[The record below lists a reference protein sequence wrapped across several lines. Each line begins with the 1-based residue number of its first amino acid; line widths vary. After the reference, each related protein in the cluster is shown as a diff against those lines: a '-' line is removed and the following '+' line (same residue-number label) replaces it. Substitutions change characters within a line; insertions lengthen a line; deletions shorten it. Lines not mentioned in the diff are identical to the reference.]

1 MKKYYT
7 IPIAILIFSISYC
20 QSTNDFIMTYE
31 INNNSGLYVQY
42 PFYGEN
48 FTIDLGDGNTLTD
61 DDVNTSGIHHTYSA
75 PGTYTIV
82 VTGGINRINYDGGSG
97 YNMDE
102 KVKSIE
108 QWGSAQW
115 ISMENAFSGLQN
127 LTINATDVPDLSLV
141 TNMYSMFRGCQLLN
155 SPLNNW
161 DVSNVINMTRLFR
174 EATNFNQPLDNWNV
188 SNVTNMDEMFARTT
202 SFNQNINSWDVSNVN
217 SMIDMFGCFPEDN
230 SSFNQPLNNWNVSN
244 VTDMYWMF
252 RNAYAFNQPLNN
264 WDVSNVTEFGYM
276 FYNASSFN
284 QNINSWNTFNA
295 TSLQGMFQGATSFN
309 EPLNG
314 WDMTNNSSI
323 SEMFKDA
330 TLFNQPL
337 NNWDTSSIIY
347 MKGVFHNASNFNQD
361 ISDWYFNNVIDF
373 NSVSTGTSFIGYTS
387 IDTDNYDALLLTL
400 AQSNIQTINSQKT
413 LQAYNIEYCD
423 TQVRNYLEN
432 QLDWW
437 IIGDNLSNNCIDYS
451 ISGAVLF
458 DIDSNGCDNNDITVN
473 EILVNAT
480 SNNFEYGAIILN
492 GNYAIDATQGTF
504 DVSIIN
510 LPNYFTSN
518 PITESSTLNT
528 TNSTD
533 IIDFCLTA
541 NQFVEDLNIIILP
554 LNDARP
560 GFESDYK
567 LVIKNIG
574 TEIINDVSTTYTFDD
589 TKQSFI
595 SAIPNETNTSPNS
608 LNFSIG
614 TIQPFESIEVKITM
628 QNFAPPT
635 LNADDVL
642 DFSAL
647 VLPNSNDYTPNNNQ
661 YDLEQIVVNA
671 FDPNDKRVLQ
681 GETITL
687 DQTDDYLDYII
698 RFQNTGS
705 ANATFVRIEDV
716 LDTELDW
723 STLKMVSASHDVQ
736 VNITNNN
743 ELVFIFN
750 NINLPY
756 EALDEPNSK
765 GYIAYKIKPKATVQ
779 IGDIMSGNASIY
791 FDYNPPIIT
800 NTVFTEVIETLSVDD
815 FSFDKGLTIY
825 PNPTNEYFRIDK
837 PNNINIESIKLYNI
851 SGKLLI
857 EFTES
862 ERYITSDLNSG
873 FYILRIKSDKSEIIK
888 KLVKS

>member
-1 MKKYYT
+1 MKKYYALLLT
-7 IPIAILIFSISYC
+7 TLIFSISYC
-20 QSTNDFIMTYE
+20 QSTDDFIMTYE
-31 INNNSGLYVQY
+31 VTNTTGLGVQY
-42 PFYGEN
+42 PFYGNN

-61 DDVNTSGIHHTYSA
+61 NDVNTSGIHHTYSV
-75 PGTYTIV
+75 PGTYTII
-82 VTGGINRINYDGGSG
+82 VTGGINRINYNGGSG

-115 ISMENAFSGLQN
+115 ISMENAFSGLSN

-161 DVSNVINMTRLFR
+161 DVSNVTNMVRLFR

-188 SNVTNMDEMFARTT
+188 SNVTNMDEMFARAT

-217 SMIDMFGCFPEDN
+217 SMIDMFGCFPQDN
-230 SSFNQPLNNWNVSN
+230 SSFNQPLNNWDVSN

-252 RNAYAFNQPLNN
+252 RNAYAFNQPLSN
-264 WDVSNVTEFGYM
+264 WDVSNVTEFGFM

-284 QNINSWNTFNA
+284 QNINSWNTFSAN
-295 TSLQGMFQGATSFN
+295 SMQGMFQGATSFN
-309 EPLNG
+309 EPLND
-314 WDMTNNSSI
+314 WDLTNNLTI
-323 SEMFKDA
+323 REMFKDA
-330 TLFNQPL
+330 TSFNQPL
-337 NNWDTSSIIY
+337 NNWDTSNVVY
-347 MKGVFHNASNFNQD
+347 MKGVFHNASAFNQD
-361 ISDWYFNNVIDF
+361 ISDWNFENVIDF
-373 NSVSTGTSFIGYTS
+373 TNGFTNESFIGHTS
-387 IDTDNYDALLLTL
+387 MNTDNYDALLLAL
-400 AQSNIQTINSQKT
+400 AQSGLQNKV
-413 LQAYNIEYCD
+413 LQAYDIEFCD
-423 TQVRNYLEN
+423 TVVRSYLEN
-432 QLDWW
+432 QLNWW

-458 DIDSNGCDNNDITVN
+458 DINNNGCDNNDIPVN

-480 SNNFEYGAIILN
+480 SNNFNYGAIILN
-492 GNYAIDATQGTF
+492 GNYAIDASQGTF

-510 LPNYFTSN
+510 LPNYFTST
-518 PITESSTLNT
+518 PVTESSILDNT
-528 TNSTD
+528 NPTD
-533 IIDFCLTA
+533 TIDFCLTA
-541 NQFVEDLNIIILP
+541 NQVIEDLNVTILP
-554 LNDARP
+554 LDDARP
-560 GFESDYK
+560 GFESNYK
-567 LVIKNIG
+567 LVLNNIG
-574 TEIINDVSTTYTFDD
+574 TEIINNVSTTFNFDE

-595 SAIPNETNTSPNS
+595 SAIPNETSATSNS
-608 LNFSIG
+608 LNFSISS
-614 TIQPFESIEVKITM
+614 IQPFESIEIEITM
-628 QNFAPPT
+628 QNFAPPI
-635 LNADDVL
+635 LNADDII

-647 VLPNSNDYTPNNNQ
+647 ALPNSNDYTPNDNQ

-681 GETITL
+681 GETITI
-687 DQTDDYLDYII
+687 DETDDYLDYII
-698 RFQNTGS
+698 RFQNTGN

-723 STLKMVSASHDVQ
+723 STLKIVSASHDYQ

-743 ELVFIFN
+743 EVEFLFN

-756 EALDEPNSK
+756 DAIDEPNSK
-765 GYIAYKIKPKATVQ
+765 GYIAYKIKPKSTIQ

-800 NTVFTEVIETLSVDD
+800 NTVFTEVIETLSIDD
-815 FSFDKGLTIY
+815 FSFDNGLAIY
-825 PNPTNEYFRIDK
+825 PNPTNDYFK
-837 PNNINIESIKLYNI
+837 VEKSSNVNIESIRIYNI
-851 SGKLLI
+851 SGKLVK

-862 ERYITSDLNSG
+862 ERYNVSDLNSG
-873 FYILRIKSDKSEIIK
+873 FYFLRIKTDKSQTIK

>member
-1 MKKYYT
+1 MKVYYT
-7 IPIAILIFSISYC
+7 VLLTIFVFSISYC
-20 QSTNDFIMTYE
+20 QSADDFIMTYE
-31 INNNSGLYVQY
+31 VTNVTGLDVQY
-42 PFYGEN
+42 PFYGDN
-48 FTIDLGDGNTLTD
+48 FTIDLGDGNTLTN
-61 DDVNTSGIHHTYSA
+61 DDVNITGIHHTYSE
-75 PGTYTIV
+75 PGTYTII
-82 VTGGINRINYDGGSG
+82 VTGAINRVNFIHGSG
-97 YNMDE
+97 TNMKE

-115 ISMENAFSGLQN
+115 ISMENAFSGLRN

-141 TNMYSMFRGCQLLN
+141 TNMYSMFRGCRLLN

-161 DVSNVINMTRLFR
+161 DVSNVTNMVRLFR

-188 SNVTNMDEMFARTT
+188 SNVTNMDEMFARAS

-230 SSFNQPLNNWNVSN
+230 SSFNQPLNNWDVSN

-252 RNAYAFNQPLNN
+252 RNAYAFNQPLDN

-276 FYNASSFN
+276 FNNATSYN
-284 QNINSWNTFNA
+284 QNINSWNTINA
-295 TSLQGMFQGATSFN
+295 ISMRGMFHGASSFN
-309 EPLNG
+309 EPLND
-314 WDMTNNSSI
+314 WNMTNNSNI
-323 SEMFKDA
+323 ENMFKDA
-330 TLFNQPL
+330 VSFNQPL
-337 NNWDTSSIIY
+337 NNWDTSSVIY
-347 MKGVFHNASNFNQD
+347 MKGIFHNASTFNQD
-361 ISDWYFNNVIDF
+361 ISGWNFENVIDF
-373 NSVSTGTSFIGYTS
+373 SSGSSSESFIGYTS
-387 IDTDNYDALLLTL
+387 MDTDNYDALLLRL
-400 AQSNIQTINSQKT
+400 AQSNMQTTNYQKA

-423 TQVRNYLEN
+423 TQVRSYLEN

-437 IIGDNLSNNCIDYS
+437 IIGDDLSENCVDYS
-451 ISGAVLF
+451 ISGTVLF
-458 DIDSNGCDNNDITVN
+458 DIDNNGCGNNDIPVN

-480 SNNFEYGAIILN
+480 SNNFDYGVGILN
-492 GNYAIDATQGTF
+492 GNYAIEATQGTF

-510 LPNYFTSN
+510 LPNYFTST
-518 PITESSTLNT
+518 PITESSILDNP
-528 TNSTD
+528 NPTD

-541 NQFVEDLNIIILP
+541 NQVVEDLNITILP

-560 GFESDYK
+560 GFKSDYK

-574 TEIINDVSTTYTFDD
+574 TEIINDVSTTFTFDN

-595 SAIPNETNTSPNS
+595 SAIPNETSSSPNS
-608 LNFSIG
+608 LNFSLG
-614 TIQPFESIEVKITM
+614 TIQPFESIEVEITM
-628 QNFAPPT
+628 QSFAPPT

-647 VLPNSNDYTPNNNQ
+647 VMPNSNDYTPNDNQ
-661 YDLEQIVVNA
+661 YDLEQIVINA

-687 DQTDDYLDYII
+687 DQANEYLDYII

-723 STLKMVSASHDVQ
+723 STLKMVSASHDYQ
-736 VNITNNN
+736 VNITNTK
-743 ELVFIFN
+743 EVEFLFN

-756 EALDEPNSK
+756 EAIDEPNSK

-779 IGDIMSGNASIY
+779 IGDVISGNASIY

-800 NTVFTEVIETLSVDD
+800 NTVFTEVIENLSVND
-815 FSFDKGLTIY
+815 FSFDYGLAIY
-825 PNPTNEYFRIDK
+825 PNPTNDYFK
-837 PNNINIESIKLYNI
+837 VEKSSNVNIESIRIYNI
-851 SGKLLI
+851 SGKLVK
-857 EFTES
+857 EFAES
-862 ERYITSDLNSG
+862 ERYNVSDLNSG
-873 FYILRIKSDKSEIIK
+873 IYFLRIKTDKSQTIK

>member
-1 MKKYYT
+1 MKKYYALLLT
-7 IPIAILIFSISYC
+7 TLIFSISYC
-20 QSTNDFIMTYE
+20 QSTDDFIMTYE
-31 INNNSGLYVQY
+31 VTNTTGLGVQY
-42 PFYGEN
+42 PFYGNN

-61 DDVNTSGIHHTYSA
+61 NDVNTLGIHHTYSV
-75 PGTYTIV
+75 PGTYTIIV
-82 VTGGINRINYDGGSG
+82 SGGINRVNYNGGSG

-115 ISMENAFSGLQN
+115 ISMENAFSGLSN

-161 DVSNVINMTRLFR
+161 DVSNVTNMARLFS

-188 SNVTNMDEMFARTT
+188 SNVTNMDLMFARAA

-217 SMIDMFGCFPEDN
+217 SMTEMFGCFPQDN

-244 VTDMYWMF
+244 VTNMSWMF
-252 RNAYAFNQPLNN
+252 RNAYAFNQPLSN
-264 WDVSNVTEFGYM
+264 WDVSNVTEFDFM

-284 QNINSWNTFNA
+284 QNINNWNTFSAN
-295 TSLQGMFQGATSFN
+295 SMRGMFQGATSFN
-309 EPLNG
+309 EPLND
-314 WDMTNNSSI
+314 WDLTNNLDI
-323 SEMFKDA
+323 RVMFKDA
-330 TLFNQPL
+330 VSFNQPL
-337 NNWDTSSIIY
+337 NNWDTSNVVY
-347 MKGVFHNASNFNQD
+347 MKGVFHNASAFNQD
-361 ISDWYFNNVIDF
+361 ISDWNFENVIDF
-373 NSVSTGTSFIGYTS
+373 TSGFSNESFIGHTS
-387 IDTDNYDALLLTL
+387 MNTDNYDALLLTL

-413 LQAYNIEYCD
+413 LHAYNIEFCD

-432 QLDWW
+432 QLNWW

-451 ISGAVLF
+451 ISGTVLF
-458 DIDSNGCDNNDITVN
+458 DINNNGCDNNDILVN
-473 EILVNAT
+473 DILVNAT
-480 SNNFEYGAIILN
+480 SNNFNYGAIILN
-492 GNYAIDATQGTF
+492 GNYAIDASQGTF

-510 LPNYFTSN
+510 LPNYFTST
-518 PITESSTLNT
+518 PVTESSLLDNT
-528 TNSTD
+528 NPTD
-533 IIDFCLTA
+533 TIDFCLTA
-541 NQFVEDLNIIILP
+541 NQLIEDLNVTILP
-554 LNDARP
+554 LDDARP
-560 GFESDYK
+560 GFESNYK
-567 LVIKNIG
+567 LVLNNIG
-574 TEIINDVSTTYTFDD
+574 TEIINNVSTTFNFDE
-589 TKQSFI
+589 TKHSFI
-595 SAIPNETNTSPNS
+595 SAIPNETSATPNS
-608 LNFSIG
+608 LNFNISS
-614 TIQPFESIEVKITM
+614 IQPFESIEFEITM
-628 QNFAPPT
+628 QNFAPPI
-635 LNADDVL
+635 LNADDVI

-647 VLPNSNDYTPNNNQ
+647 ALPNSNDYTPNDNQ

-681 GETITL
+681 GETITI
-687 DQTDDYLDYII
+687 DETDDYLDYII
-698 RFQNTGS
+698 RFQNTGN

-723 STLKMVSASHDVQ
+723 STLKMLSASHDYQ

-743 ELVFIFN
+743 EVEFVFN

-765 GYIAYKIKPKATVQ
+765 GYIAYKIKPKSTVQ

-800 NTVFTEVIETLSVDD
+800 NTVSTEVIENLSTDEY
-815 FSFDKGLTIY
+815 SFQNALTIY
-825 PNPTNEYFRIDK
+825 PNPTNEYFK
-837 PNNINIESIKLYNI
+837 VEKSSNVNIESIKIYNI
-851 SGKLLI
+851 SGKLVK

-862 ERYITSDLNSG
+862 ERYNVSDLNSG
-873 FYILRIKSDKSEIIK
+873 FYFLRIKTDKSQTIK

>member
-1 MKKYYT
+1 MKKYYALLLT
-7 IPIAILIFSISYC
+7 TLIFSISYC
-20 QSTNDFIMTYE
+20 QSTDDFIMTYE
-31 INNNSGLYVQY
+31 VTNTTGLGVQY
-42 PFYGEN
+42 PFYGNN

-61 DDVNTSGIHHTYSA
+61 NDVNTSGIHHTYSV
-75 PGTYTIV
+75 PGTYTII
-82 VTGGINRINYDGGSG
+82 VTGGINRINYNGGSG

-115 ISMENAFSGLQN
+115 ISMENAFSGLSN

-161 DVSNVINMTRLFR
+161 DVSNVTNMVRLFR

-188 SNVTNMDEMFARTT
+188 SNVTNMDEMFARAT

-217 SMIDMFGCFPEDN
+217 SMIDMFGCFPQDN
-230 SSFNQPLNNWNVSN
+230 SSFNQPLNNWDVSN

-252 RNAYAFNQPLNN
+252 RNAYAFNQPLSN
-264 WDVSNVTEFGYM
+264 WDVSNVTEFGFM

-284 QNINSWNTFNA
+284 QNINSWNTFSAN
-295 TSLQGMFQGATSFN
+295 SMQGMFQGATSFN
-309 EPLNG
+309 EPLND
-314 WDMTNNSSI
+314 WDLTNNLTI
-323 SEMFKDA
+323 REMFKDA
-330 TLFNQPL
+330 TSFNQPL
-337 NNWDTSSIIY
+337 NNWDTSNVVY
-347 MKGVFHNASNFNQD
+347 MKGVFHNASAFNQD
-361 ISDWYFNNVIDF
+361 ISDWNFENVIDF
-373 NSVSTGTSFIGYTS
+373 TNGFTNESFIGHTS
-387 IDTDNYDALLLTL
+387 MNTDNYDALLLAL
-400 AQSNIQTINSQKT
+400 AQSGLQNKV
-413 LQAYNIEYCD
+413 LQAYDIEFCD
-423 TQVRNYLEN
+423 TVVRSYLEN
-432 QLDWW
+432 QLNWW

-458 DIDSNGCDNNDITVN
+458 DINNNGCDNNDIPVN

-480 SNNFEYGAIILN
+480 SNNFNYGAIILN
-492 GNYAIDATQGTF
+492 GNYAIDASQGTF

-510 LPNYFTSN
+510 LPNYFTST
-518 PITESSTLNT
+518 PVTESSILDNT
-528 TNSTD
+528 NPTD
-533 IIDFCLTA
+533 TIDFCLTA
-541 NQFVEDLNIIILP
+541 NQVIEDLNVTILP
-554 LNDARP
+554 LDDARP
-560 GFESDYK
+560 GFESNYK
-567 LVIKNIG
+567 LVLNNIG
-574 TEIINDVSTTYTFDD
+574 TEIINNVSTTFNFDE

-595 SAIPNETNTSPNS
+595 SAIPNETSATSNS
-608 LNFSIG
+608 LNFSISS
-614 TIQPFESIEVKITM
+614 IQPFESIEIEITM
-628 QNFAPPT
+628 QNFAPPI
-635 LNADDVL
+635 LNADDII

-647 VLPNSNDYTPNNNQ
+647 ALPNSNDYTPNDNQ

-681 GETITL
+681 GETITI
-687 DQTDDYLDYII
+687 DETDDYLDYII
-698 RFQNTGS
+698 RFQNTGN

-723 STLKMVSASHDVQ
+723 STLKIVSASHDYQ

-743 ELVFIFN
+743 EVEFLFN

-756 EALDEPNSK
+756 DAIDEPNSK
-765 GYIAYKIKPKATVQ
+765 GYIAYKIKPKSTIQ

-800 NTVFTEVIETLSVDD
+800 NTVFTEVIETLSIDEY
-815 FSFDKGLTIY
+815 SFQNALNIY
-825 PNPTNEYFRIDK
+825 PNPTNEYFK
-837 PNNINIESIKLYNI
+837 VEKSSNVNIESIRIYNI
-851 SGKLLI
+851 SGKLVK

-862 ERYITSDLNSG
+862 ERYNVSDLNSG
-873 FYILRIKSDKSEIIK
+873 FYFLRIKTDKSQTIK